1 LPLTQRLQHADHHV
15 LADVA
20 SHVAVMRPQAG
31 KYPHQIREMTNEF
44 LLGRSITV
52 PNPFGES
59 AEI

>member
-1 LPLTQRLQHADHHV
+1 
-15 LADVA
+15 
-20 SHVAVMRPQAG
+20 MRPQAG
-31 KYPHQIREMTNEF
+31 KYPHPIREMTNEF